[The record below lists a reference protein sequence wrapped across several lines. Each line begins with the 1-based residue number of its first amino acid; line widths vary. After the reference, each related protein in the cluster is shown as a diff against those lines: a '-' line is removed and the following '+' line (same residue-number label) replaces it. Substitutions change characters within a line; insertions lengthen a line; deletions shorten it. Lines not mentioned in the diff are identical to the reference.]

1 MADEKRI
8 AEIEARMMDE
18 TTPCIEIV
26 AIDTTW
32 LIAELRASQAECAK
46 LEGIYASA
54 VNGRAEMRTALKE
67 ERAKRPLGITEW
79 STVENVE
86 RVIAERDA
94 LKAKLAEAVAHLE
107 AAVND
112 ANRQKDQHERLRV
125 SLAVALGLLS
135 EMEYWRQLTGT
146 RFEAP
151 LRNFLA
157 DMRAGR

>member
-1 MADEKRI
+1 MRFTIYYETRVLREVTVDAASE
-8 AEIEARMMDE
+8 EEARQLVRDGKVGG
-18 TTPCIEIV
+18 EIDDV
-26 AIDTTW
+26 EW

-107 AAVND
+107 AAVSGD
-112 ANRQKDQHERLRV
+112 WYPHKTA
-125 SLAVALGLLS
+125 A
-135 EMEYWRQLTGT
+135 
-146 RFEAP
+146 
-151 LRNFLA
+151 FLA
-157 DMRAGR
+157 SLKVAP

>member
-1 MADEKRI
+1 MSKIRRVCKCGEWEDQHSAMTDPYHAFVEEMEHVMTDTEKRI
-8 AEIEARMMDE
+8 AEIERDNTSRLPMPSADVE
-18 TTPCIEIV
+18 
-26 AIDTTW
+26 W

-107 AAVND
+107 AAVSGD
-112 ANRQKDQHERLRV
+112 WYPHKTA
-125 SLAVALGLLS
+125 A
-135 EMEYWRQLTGT
+135 
-146 RFEAP
+146 
-151 LRNFLA
+151 FLA
-157 DMRAGR
+157 SLKVAP